1 MQFQS
6 IRYMEWTKKL
16 KGCRIDLRPSSIE
29 RVSLAS
35 LDLDLSDLEISGGN
49 SYGYPPL
56 LNAIAAR
63 YGVGSENI
71 ISTLGTSQGLF
82 LACAALLSPGD
93 NVLVEKPAYEPL
105 LAVPAALGAGRRR
118 FERRFHENFRVDRE
132 SFLKEMDGS
141 IRIVLLT
148 NLHNPSGVGMTE
160 SDFQMIIQ
168 TARSENAYVLVDE
181 VYLDF
186 LDNPLKRSAFAF
198 GKNIIVVS
206 SLTKVYGLAGLRC
219 GWMLAPLPIIERVKR
234 IIDSIHVEGV
244 FLGEQ
249 VALKCFDRLA
259 RIREAAQPQIAQNF
273 FLLKE
278 FILADDRLSWVEP
291 VGGVIAFPRIVSG
304 PDGDSLAAHLRDQ
317 YAVCVVPGSFFEC
330 PAHFRIG
337 LGGDPQVF
345 QEGLSCLS
353 RALDDLSL

>member
-1 MQFQS
+1 MHFQP

-56 LNAIAAR
+56 LNVMAAR
-63 YGVGSENI
+63 YGVGSENV

-105 LAVPAALGAGRRR
+105 LAVPAALKAGIRR
-118 FERRFHENFRVDRE
+118 FERRFQDRYRVDPE
-132 SFLKEMDGS
+132 SFRRAMDGS

-148 NLHNPSGVGMTE
+148 NLHNPSGAGLTAPE
-160 SDFQMIIQ
+160 FQMIIQ
-168 TARSENAYVLVDE
+168 AARSENAYVLVDE

-186 LDNPLKRSAFAF
+186 LDNPSSRSAFAF
-198 GKNIIVVS
+198 EKNIIVVS
-206 SLTKVYGLAGLRC
+206 SLTKVYGLGGLRC
-219 GWMLAPLPIIERVKR
+219 GWMLAPVPIIESVKR
-234 IIDSIHVEGV
+234 IIDTMHVEGV

-259 RIREAAQPQIAQNF
+259 RIREAAQPRIAQNF
-273 FLLKE
+273 SLLKA
-278 FILADDRLSWVEP
+278 FIHTDNRLSWVEP
-291 VGGVIAFPRIVSG
+291 DGGVIAFPRIVSG
-304 PDGDSLAAHLRDQ
+304 PEGDKLAAHLRDQ
-317 YAVCVVPGSFFEC
+317 YGVCVVPGSFFEC

-337 LGGDPQVF
+337 LGGDSQAF